1 MLENTPNHPT
11 KLEKRVEINY
21 ESRRTCN
28 TNIQMKL
35 KTSMLKS
42 SLNDSSDEYILM
54 SGNIIVIESAAAKE
68 NNNIQVSHHQL
79 QDAQRMAYPPH
90 H

>member
-11 KLEKRVEINY
+11 KLKKRVEINY

-28 TNIQMKL
+28 TNIQIKL

-42 SLNDSSDEYILM
+42 SLNDSSDEDILM